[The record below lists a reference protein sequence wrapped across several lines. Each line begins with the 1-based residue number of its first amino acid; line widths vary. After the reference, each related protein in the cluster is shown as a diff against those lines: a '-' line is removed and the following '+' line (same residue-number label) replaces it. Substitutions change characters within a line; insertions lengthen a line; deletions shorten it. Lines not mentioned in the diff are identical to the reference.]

1 MGLGQPRRPALGDL
15 ANRAPKPNVTA
26 ADPTKKGVA
35 LKTETENLA
44 ISGIVGIDLRKVKPR
59 VDSHWPSTKPITRSH
74 SIKTSAISSNVKTE
88 ATSATA
94 AGPKL
99 VKTRTATT
107 ATLREV
113 KYVSTTKTGAIV
125 AKKEKSKSPD
135 RPVIK
140 RQESN
145 LTRKSLTKI
154 RSAST
159 TTLVTAKTDTNQV
172 IKVNGGNAAIKKKV
186 QTQKTIQ
193 SAVAPST
200 NYYPA
205 HSANMLG
212 QVSQC
217 TLSRSLYLYLPL
229 SHSPIDIFFI

>member
-15 ANRAPKPNVTA
+15 ANRAPKPNVA
-26 ADPTKKGVA
+26 AAGEPTKKGVA
-35 LKTETENLA
+35 LNNETENVGTA
-44 ISGIVGIDLRKVKPR
+44 IIAGIDLRKVKPR
-59 VDSHWPSTKPITRSH
+59 VDTHWTKPITRSH
-74 SIKTSAISSNVKTE
+74 SIKTSAILSKTD
-88 ATSATA
+88 ATSTIAS
-94 AGPKL
+94 GPKL

-113 KYVSTTKTGAIV
+113 KFVNANAIV
-125 AKKEKSKSPD
+125 PKKEKSKSPD

-145 LTRKSLTKI
+145 LTKKSLTKI
-154 RSAST
+154 RLAST
-159 TTLVTAKTDTNQV
+159 TTLGTAKTDTIPV
-172 IKVNGGNAAIKKKV
+172 IKVNDGNAAIKKKV

-193 SAVAPST
+193 PAVAPLT
-200 NYYPA
+200 HYYPA

-217 TLSRSLYLYLPL
+217 TLPLSLCLRLPL
-229 SHSPIDIFFI
+229 SHSHIDIFHMI